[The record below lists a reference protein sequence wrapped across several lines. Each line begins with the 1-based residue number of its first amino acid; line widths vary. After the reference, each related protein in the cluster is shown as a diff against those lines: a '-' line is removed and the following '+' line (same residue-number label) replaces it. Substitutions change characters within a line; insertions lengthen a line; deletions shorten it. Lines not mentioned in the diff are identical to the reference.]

1 MTKHMDIHCQ
11 TRIFNSINYDTKYK
25 ICIFTPKNIKK
36 NNTTLYILDGN
47 SANNNIS
54 DILPVID
61 ALPNPP
67 VLVTLSYESL
77 DKLNIHRRAY
87 DYTPGGENAIIDN
100 SKPAWIYFTGGG
112 SQSFRELLLTQIM
125 PWVSTIVPTSS
136 KLGIWGHSLGAIF
149 VLDCLKNNS
158 CFNYYYISAPSLLW
172 QDERIIKIIK
182 NDMPESKHTKSICLL
197 SGELSLDYS
206 TSLYPEAI
214 KAESVLKNI
223 LAEKYSNFS
232 VVQFPELNHQETFAA
247 ALWNSIIHFSI

>member
-1 MTKHMDIHCQ
+1 
-11 TRIFNSINYDTKYK
+11 
-25 ICIFTPKNIKK
+25 TPKNIKK

-197 SGELSLDYS
+197 SGDLSLDYS

>member
-1 MTKHMDIHCQ
+1 M
-11 TRIFNSINYDTKYK
+11 
-25 ICIFTPKNIKK
+25 
-36 NNTTLYILDGN
+36 
-47 SANNNIS
+47 
-54 DILPVID
+54 
-61 ALPNPP
+61 
-67 VLVTLSYESL
+67 LVTLSYESL

-197 SGELSLDYS
+197 SGDLSLDYS

-223 LAEKYSNFS
+223 LAEKYSNFLS
-232 VVQFPELNHQETFAA
+232 YNFQ
-247 ALWNSIIHFSI
+247 NSIIRRLSLLHSGIVLFISAYNSRDIITLSLWLT

>member
-1 MTKHMDIHCQ
+1 
-11 TRIFNSINYDTKYK
+11 
-25 ICIFTPKNIKK
+25 
-36 NNTTLYILDGN
+36 

-197 SGELSLDYS
+197 SGDLSLDYS

>member
-1 MTKHMDIHCQ
+1 
-11 TRIFNSINYDTKYK
+11 
-25 ICIFTPKNIKK
+25 
-36 NNTTLYILDGN
+36 
-47 SANNNIS
+47 
-54 DILPVID
+54 D

-197 SGELSLDYS
+197 SGDLSLDYS

>member
-1 MTKHMDIHCQ
+1 M
-11 TRIFNSINYDTKYK
+11 
-25 ICIFTPKNIKK
+25 
-36 NNTTLYILDGN
+36 
-47 SANNNIS
+47 
-54 DILPVID
+54 
-61 ALPNPP
+61 
-67 VLVTLSYESL
+67 LVTLSYESL

>member
-1 MTKHMDIHCQ
+1 
-11 TRIFNSINYDTKYK
+11 
-25 ICIFTPKNIKK
+25 
-36 NNTTLYILDGN
+36 
-47 SANNNIS
+47 NIS

-197 SGELSLDYS
+197 SGDLSLDYS

>member
-1 MTKHMDIHCQ
+1 MTQ
-11 TRIFNSINYDTKYK
+11 
-25 ICIFTPKNIKK
+25 NIKYAFLLQK

-197 SGELSLDYS
+197 SGDLSLDYS

>member
-1 MTKHMDIHCQ
+1 
-11 TRIFNSINYDTKYK
+11 
-25 ICIFTPKNIKK
+25 IKK

-197 SGELSLDYS
+197 SGDLSLDYS

>member
-1 MTKHMDIHCQ
+1 
-11 TRIFNSINYDTKYK
+11 
-25 ICIFTPKNIKK
+25 
-36 NNTTLYILDGN
+36 
-47 SANNNIS
+47 NNIS

-197 SGELSLDYS
+197 SGDLSLDYS

>member
-1 MTKHMDIHCQ
+1 
-11 TRIFNSINYDTKYK
+11 
-25 ICIFTPKNIKK
+25 NIKK

-197 SGELSLDYS
+197 SGDLSLDYS

>member
-25 ICIFTPKNIKK
+25 ICVFTPKNIKK

-100 SKPAWIYFTGGG
+100 LKTTADNGKSINGP
-112 SQSFRELLLTQIM
+112 EN
-125 PWVSTIVPTSS
+125 SS
-136 KLGIWGHSLGAIF
+136 WSENKALRNAIIAGAITGI
-149 VLDCLKNNS
+149 L
-158 CFNYYYISAPSLLW
+158 
-172 QDERIIKIIK
+172 
-182 NDMPESKHTKSICLL
+182 
-197 SGELSLDYS
+197 
-206 TSLYPEAI
+206 
-214 KAESVLKNI
+214 I
-223 LAEKYSNFS
+223 LAARCTRVILLHYY
-232 VVQFPELNHQETFAA
+232 V
-247 ALWNSIIHFSI
+247 

>member
-1 MTKHMDIHCQ
+1 
-11 TRIFNSINYDTKYK
+11 
-25 ICIFTPKNIKK
+25 
-36 NNTTLYILDGN
+36 GN
-47 SANNNIS
+47 STNNNIS

-197 SGELSLDYS
+197 SGDLSLDYS

>member
-1 MTKHMDIHCQ
+1 M
-11 TRIFNSINYDTKYK
+11 
-25 ICIFTPKNIKK
+25 
-36 NNTTLYILDGN
+36 
-47 SANNNIS
+47 
-54 DILPVID
+54 
-61 ALPNPP
+61 
-67 VLVTLSYESL
+67 LVTLSYESL

-197 SGELSLDYS
+197 SGDLSLDYS

>member
-25 ICIFTPKNIKK
+25 ICVFTPKNIKK

-112 SQSFRELLLTQIM
+112 S
-125 PWVSTIVPTSS
+125 
-136 KLGIWGHSLGAIF
+136 
-149 VLDCLKNNS
+149 
-158 CFNYYYISAPSLLW
+158 
-172 QDERIIKIIK
+172 
-182 NDMPESKHTKSICLL
+182 
-197 SGELSLDYS
+197 
-206 TSLYPEAI
+206 
-214 KAESVLKNI
+214 
-223 LAEKYSNFS
+223 
-232 VVQFPELNHQETFAA
+232 
-247 ALWNSIIHFSI
+247 

>member
-11 TRIFNSINYDTKYK
+11 TRIFNSINHDTKYK

-36 NNTTLYILDGN
+36 NNATLYILDGN
-47 SANNNIS
+47 SANNYIS

-67 VLVTLSYESL
+67 VLVTLGYESWNNL
-77 DKLNIHRRAY
+77 SIHRRAY
-87 DYTPGGENAIIDN
+87 DYTPDGENAIVDN

-125 PWVSTIVPTSS
+125 PWVSTIAPNSS
-136 KLGIWGHSLGAIF
+136 RIGIWGHSLGAIF

-172 QDERIIKIIK
+172 QNERIIKIIK
-182 NDMPESKHTKSICLL
+182 DDISESKHTKSICLL
-197 SGELSLDYS
+197 NGNLSLDYS
-206 TSLYPEAI
+206 ASLYPEAI
-214 KAESVLKNI
+214 KAESVLRNI
-223 LAEKYSNFS
+223 LTEKYSNFS
-232 VVQFPELNHQETFAA
+232 IVQFPELNHQETFSA
-247 ALWNSIIHFSI
+247 ALWNSIIHFS